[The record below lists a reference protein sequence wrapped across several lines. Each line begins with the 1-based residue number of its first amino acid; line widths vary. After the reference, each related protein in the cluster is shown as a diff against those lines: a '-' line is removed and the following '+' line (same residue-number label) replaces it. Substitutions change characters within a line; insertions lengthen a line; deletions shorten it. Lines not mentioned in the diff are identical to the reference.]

1 MKDIIVRYD
10 NFEEQ
15 KLWESFMAFFR
26 YVKGYTD
33 WNDEEIARS
42 MNIDDFNEFVEWAK
56 KVLEV

>member
-1 MKDIIVRYD
+1 MKDIIIRYD

-15 KLWESFMAFFR
+15 QLWDAFTSFFR